1 MTRPED
7 NDPMRIERAFID
19 PGAVFRS
26 PRELLQCADLSRE
39 QKVELLRRWEYDV
52 RELQVAEEENM
63 PGHMPVGLDEIL
75 EALRELG
82 ADLSPERSPPTKQGG
97 S

>member
-1 MTRPED
+1 MASPDE

-19 PGAVFRS
+19 PAAVFRS
-26 PRELLQCADLSRE
+26 PRELLQSADLSRA

-63 PGHMPVGLDEIL
+63 PGRMPVGLDEIL

-82 ADLSPERSPPTKQGG
+82 AELDPEHSPPTKHGG
-97 S
+97 A

>member
-1 MTRPED
+1 MTHPED

-26 PRELLQCADLSRE
+26 PRELLECADLSHE

-63 PGHMPVGLDEIL
+63 PGRMPVALDEIL
-75 EALRELG
+75 HALRELG
-82 ADLSPERSPPTKQGG
+82 AEPDPAHSPPTKQGG